1 MEECWASRLRLDEV
15 EEANIR
21 MLIHEYLE
29 HSARRFPEKEALIF
43 EGKRLTYSQ
52 FDTLANQCAHALL
65 TGGVTRG
72 DRVVIFA
79 DNSIET
85 AVAIFGTLKAGAVFV
100 VVNPTTKAN
109 KLAYLLGNCR
119 PTALVTQRQRAQE
132 ALAACVD
139 GGASLKLA
147 LWAGYPAAASL
158 PQMQDPDGRV
168 IPTQY
173 WDEALAAQ
181 PGSKPPTRSID
192 IDLATIIYTSGSTGN
207 PKGVVSTHAN
217 VRAAATSITTYLE
230 NVPDDIVLSVLPL
243 SFDYGLY
250 QLLMVCLFGGT
261 LLLERGFVY
270 PARAL
275 KLIQDERVTGFPL
288 VPTIASILLQNDK
301 LRGEDYPTLRY
312 MTNTAAALPV
322 SHIQRLRDMFPQV
335 RLFSMYGLT
344 ECKRVSYLPPEEL
357 DRRPGSVGIAIPN
370 TEVYVVDDEDN
381 RVPPGTTGELVVRG
395 SHVMRGY
402 WEAPEETIRRY
413 KPGPLPGETVLY
425 TGDLFT
431 MDADGFLY
439 FVGRKDDI
447 IKSRGEKVAPKE
459 IETVLYQLTGIQ
471 EAAVVGVPDPVLGE
485 AIKLFV
491 ALAPG
496 STLTE
501 REIRAHCAHNL
512 EDFMQPK
519 HIEIR
524 TEPLPKGNTG
534 KIDKKALALVAATIG

>member
-1 MEECWASRLRLDEV
+1 
-15 EEANIR
+15 
-21 MLIHEYLE
+21 MLVHEFLE
-29 HSARRFPEKEALIF
+29 GHARRHPEKEALIF
-43 EGKRLTYSQ
+43 EGRRLSYARLDAS
-52 FDTLANQCAHALL
+52 ANQLARALL
-65 TGGVTRG
+65 AAGVARG
-72 DRVVIFA
+72 DRVLIFA
-79 DNSIET
+79 ENGVET
-85 AVAIFGTLKAGAVFV
+85 AIAIFAALKAGGVFV
-100 VVNPTTKAN
+100 VVNPTTKAS

-119 PTALVTQRQRAQE
+119 PTALVTQRARRRE
-132 ALAACVD
+132 ALAACRE
-139 GGASLKLA
+139 GGASLRVVV
-147 LWAGYPAAASL
+147 WADLPEGTPAPEVAGADGAAIASL
-158 PQMQDPDGRV
+158 R
-168 IPTQY
+168 
-173 WDEALAAQ
+173 WDEALATQ
-181 PGSKPPTRSID
+181 PETKPAVSCID

-207 PKGVVSTHAN
+207 PKGVVSTHLN

-230 NVPDDIVLSVLPL
+230 NAADDIVLSVLPL

-261 LLLERGFVY
+261 LVLERGFTF

-275 KLIQDERVTGFPL
+275 KLLREERVTGFPI
-288 VPTIASILLQNDK
+288 VPTIASILLQNES
-301 LRGEDYPTLRY
+301 LRGEDYPHLRY

-322 SHIQRLRDMFPQV
+322 SHIQRLREKFPAV
-335 RLFSMYGLT
+335 RLYSMYGLT

-370 TEVYVVDDEDN
+370 TEVYVVDDEG
-381 RVPPGTTGELVVRG
+381 RRLAPGTIGELVVRG

-402 WEAPEETIRRY
+402 WEAPEETAKRY
-413 KPGPLPGETVLY
+413 RPGPLPGETVLY
-425 TGDLFT
+425 TGDLFK

-459 IETVLYQLTGIQ
+459 IEAVLYQLTGVQ

-496 STLTE
+496 AALTE
-501 REIRAHCAHNL
+501 RDIRAHCAGAL

-519 HIEIR
+519 HIEIW
-524 TEPLPKGNTG
+524 TAPLPKGNTG
-534 KIDKKALALVAATIG
+534 KIDKKALAAVEAR